1 MEVILQE
8 NYPSLGYVGD
18 RVKVRPGYARNFL
31 VPRGIAVEAT
41 SRNAKLLQ
49 HRVAA
54 IQAKKAKLKN
64 AAAEFGK
71 KFEGLTL
78 EFTLKLGEQGKSF
91 GSISTKDIDAALKK
105 QGIEVERKQIRIP
118 DAIRTP
124 GEHKAEVKLH
134 AEVIIPLAIKVIQE
148 KAPEKSAEA
157 GEGRKR
163 RRGKDKGAEEA
174 VAAEAAAPEAE
185 EAQEAAE

>member
-54 IQAKKAKLKN
+54 IQAKKLKLKN
-64 AAAEFGK
+64 AAIEFGK
-71 KFEGLTL
+71 KFEGLVL
-78 EFTLKLGEQGKSF
+78 EFTIKLGEQGKSF
-91 GSISTKDIDAALKK
+91 GAISNKDIDASLKK
-105 QGIEVERKQIRIP
+105 QGIEIERKQIRIP
-118 DAIRTP
+118 EAIRTP
-124 GEHKAEVKLH
+124 GDHKAEVKLH
-134 AEVIIPLAIKVIQE
+134 AEVIVPLAIKVIQE
-148 KAPEKSAEA
+148 KSAEKSADSA
-157 GEGRKR
+157 EGKKR
-163 RRGKDKGAEEA
+163 RKGKEKSEQDAAAEVMSEE
-174 VAAEAAAPEAE
+174 AAEA
-185 EAQEAAE
+185 EAAE